1 MRFFGV
7 GAILEGIGFNGVI
20 GGGEHHFVLEEQGF
34 DGGVIASGGGGQGG
48 LFVFDEATGAVPAH
62 FGLGVVL
69 DPGGCEGHAAVGE
82 GNTAGDF
89 GDVGGVVVFEGS
101 SGDGGAIG
109 IGDSHVASAQK
120 VFGLWVVFGFIAE
133 HLGAGLF
140 ESHIF
145 AEPLHGFIAFFER
158 FHAAG
163 LQGDG
168 LRLQLW
174 QGDDG
179 EQQGDELHAPR
190 HDFVLAG

>member
-1 MRFFGV
+1 M
-7 GAILEGIGFNGVI
+7 
-20 GGGEHHFVLEEQGF
+20 
-34 DGGVIASGGGGQGG
+34 
-48 LFVFDEATGAVPAH
+48 FVFDDATGAIPAH

-69 DPGGCEGHAAVGE
+69 DPGGGEGHAAIGE

-109 IGDSHVASAQK
+109 VGDSHVASAQK
-120 VFGLWVVFGFIAE
+120 VFGLWVVFSFIAE

-190 HDFVLAG
+190 HEFVLAG

>member
-1 MRFFGV
+1 M
-7 GAILEGIGFNGVI
+7 
-20 GGGEHHFVLEEQGF
+20 
-34 DGGVIASGGGGQGG
+34 
-48 LFVFDEATGAVPAH
+48 FVFDEATGAVPTH

-69 DPGGCEGHAAVGE
+69 DPGGGEGHATIGE

-89 GDVGGVVVFEGS
+89 GDMRGVVVFEGS

-120 VFGLWVVFGFIAE
+120 VFGLWVVFSFIAE

-163 LQGDG
+163 LQ
-168 LRLQLW
+168 
-174 QGDDG
+174 
-179 EQQGDELHAPR
+179 
-190 HDFVLAG
+190 